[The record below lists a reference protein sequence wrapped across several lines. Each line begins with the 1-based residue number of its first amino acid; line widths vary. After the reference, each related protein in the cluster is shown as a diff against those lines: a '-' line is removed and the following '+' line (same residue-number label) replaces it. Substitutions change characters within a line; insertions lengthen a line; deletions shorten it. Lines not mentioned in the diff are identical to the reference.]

1 MIALVALAFV
11 PLVQAGPLGQ
21 LESDSPVG
29 LYGHAF
35 AGGSDLRLFH
45 LSFKDGTLRGT
56 MYSGKI
62 IDREVHDP
70 SPCQGP
76 QPPAQGGFQR
86 RQENKTLAS
95 VSSGTPDPIT
105 FELDVNTLAIVEFGD
120 ESRAVAGAV
129 DATDADRDDATPA
142 AYLGPNPYAAQQTR
156 FDPEYEY
163 DEPLVEAFPLEPFL
177 ILPSQTMSFPFS
189 GNLIIEIGNVTIIQ
203 GGQEKTLSSETTQ
216 DDYNCS
222 PTPTFPLPGSADV
235 YHTIVIEAGTA
246 ALTIEQ
252 SPLDDTL
259 AFYRGERPEPPSPS
273 GAASGSCTSDT
284 QGYWM
289 RQFRDELRAAYQ
301 ECGLPATSY
310 SDANITAAVDG
321 VARFNKASGIVAGGY
336 EDRSVV
342 GEDVQL
348 TGNLELSPAA
358 VEDGGRRMRTDLG
371 GSVFSVQSPEAPAS
385 DKEWQAYA
393 AGAAGGALLF
403 GVFLYSWPMLKWR
416 FAALAFPLYARLK
429 KNEVLE
435 NPLRDDILAH
445 VQETP
450 GISASELGRRVEC
463 GWGTL
468 VYHLT
473 VLERMQL
480 VSSAR
485 EGRHKRFFAQG
496 RINYSDK
503 GAVGLLANPAARTI
517 LDAIRGSPGTIQKDL
532 SVRLNL
538 SPGTVAWH
546 VERLAAEG
554 LVIKEDEGRTVR
566 YYPSERLL
574 QLTQRLAA

>member
-1 MIALVALAFV
+1 MIVLVALAFV

-21 LESDSPVG
+21 LTSDAPVG
-29 LYGHAF
+29 LYGDAF

-70 SPCQGP
+70 SPCQTT
-76 QPPAQGGFQR
+76 QPPPPGGFQR

-95 VSSGTPDPIT
+95 VSSATPDPIA
-105 FELDVNTLAIVEFGD
+105 FELEVNSLAIVEFGD
-120 ESRAVAGAV
+120 EARAVAGAV
-129 DATDADRDDATPA
+129 EATDAERDDATPA
-142 AYLGPNPYAAQQTR
+142 AYLGPNPYAAQQNR
-156 FDPEYEY
+156 FDSGYEY
-163 DEPLVEAFPLEPFL
+163 GEPLVEAFPREPFL
-177 ILPSQTMSFPFS
+177 ILPSQTISFPFS
-189 GNLIIEIGNVTIIQ
+189 GHLIIEIGNVTLIQ
-203 GGQEKTLSSETTQ
+203 GGQPQTFSSETTQ
-216 DDYNCS
+216 DEYDCS
-222 PTPTFPLPGSADV
+222 PTPTLPLPRSADV

-259 AFYRGERPEPPSPS
+259 AFYRGEHPEPPSPS
-273 GAASGSCTSDT
+273 GPTSASCASDT
-284 QGYWM
+284 QGHWM
-289 RQFRDELRAAYQ
+289 RQFRDQLRAAYEQ
-301 ECGLPATSY
+301 CALPATSF
-310 SDANITAAVDG
+310 SGANITAAVDG
-321 VARFNKASGIVAGGY
+321 VARLTKASGIVAGGY
-336 EDRSVV
+336 EDRHVEE
-342 GEDVQL
+342 EDVQL

-371 GSVFSVQSPEAPAS
+371 GSVFSVQSPPAPTTRE
-385 DKEWQAYA
+385 EWQAYA

-403 GVFLYSWPMLKWR
+403 GVFLYTWPMLKWR
-416 FAALAFPLYARLK
+416 FAALAVPLYARLK

-538 SPGTVAWH
+538 SP
-546 VERLAAEG
+546 
-554 LVIKEDEGRTVR
+554 
-566 YYPSERLL
+566 
-574 QLTQRLAA
+574 